1 MMAACR
7 IHDFDQLPLV
17 LNVNDLMDALGLG
30 RGTIYEYLRS
40 GKIRSVKVG
49 RKILIPKDALLDFL
63 S

>member
-17 LNVNDLMDALGLG
+17 LTVTDLMDALGLG
-30 RGTIYEYLRS
+30 RGTIYAYLRS
-40 GKIRSVKVG
+40 GQIRSVKVG